1 MIQVQDLCIG
11 HKWVLGYEGLYSA
24 SLEGRIYS
32 CIKNKFLKETKNI
45 HNYAMVTLYKNGKP
59 KNYSVHRLVAIAHIP
74 NPQNKPCVDHINTN
88 RTDNRVENLKWVTHQ
103 ENCNNPITLAH
114 GGEARRGDKHY
125 FWGKKRT
132 EDEKRKQ
139 SEAMK
144 GRKLSEETKRK
155 IGNSNRG
162 KVRCEELRKRWSITR
177 KGKHMGKSSPL
188 SKRVGQFSISG
199 ILIKEWDCIA
209 DAQRSIGISANAIS
223 HCVCKRSKTAGGYV
237 WKTL

>member
-1 MIQVQDLCIG
+1 MIDARDLRIG

-32 CIKNKFLKETKNI
+32 CIKNKFLKETKNM

-74 NPQNKPCVDHINTN
+74 NPQNKPCVDHINTI

-114 GGEARRGDKHY
+114 AGDSRRGEKHC

-162 KVRCEELRKRWSITR
+162 KARSAELRERWAKKR
-177 KGKHMGKSSPL
+177 KGKHMGKDSPC
-188 SKRVGQFSISG
+188 SKRVAQFSLSG
-199 ILIKEWDCIA
+199 VLLKEWDCFA
-209 DAQRSIGISANAIS
+209 DAQRDTGISVGSIS
-223 HCVCKRSKTAGGYV
+223 NCVCKRSKTAGGYI